1 MDSNVS
7 DEVFAR
13 YLNQIGNA
21 TLDQIE
27 AAKAAQA
34 ESAQKGVLLSLGEVL
49 VQQGVLTAAIREN
62 VEKKLQAQ
70 QTGGIKQLGHY
81 KLIKKLGEGG
91 MGVVYLAED
100 LNVGRKVAVK
110 VLPKKSD
117 PEFLTRFRRE
127 AKAAGA
133 LNHVNIVGAY
143 TIGEDQGFHFI
154 AMEYCEGETL
164 DSILKRDKLIP
175 WEAAAGILVQVARG
189 LKHAH
194 DHGFIH
200 RDIKPANI
208 IVCNPPGSAAPGSAG
223 VPPAGD
229 AGKMP
234 ALPEGFVAK
243 ILDLGLS
250 KNVGAGEQS
259 FATQTGV
266 ALGTPHYISP
276 EQARGDKRIDG
287 RTDIYSLGATFYHLV
302 TGMTPF
308 EGSTAAVIM
317 LKHLNEQLINPQ
329 DIVEDLPDSV
339 AHVIIRMMAKEP
351 ADRYR
356 DCKELLD
363 DLELVIDGK
372 DPSSQAID
380 HGKSSVAMARVAR
393 PRRPVGPV
401 VRKHA
406 KAQQGPVAPREE
418 RIGGRKPAKAADP
431 TIMYVGIGGAVFALG
446 IILFLMTGGKTETP
460 SRDPGDPSR
469 DRKGAPSPLA
479 DARGSESKV
488 PSAGRPDAGTPVP
501 DTRPLAVQPAFGNQ
515 QSDALA
521 ALGTEK
527 RAQDALDALLKF
539 EGLAADDKAG
549 RIQRLEAFAKDYGAT
564 MVGVRARKMLD
575 ELRHEAE
582 AAVAND
588 PERWKNAINLLA
600 LVDPKKDAV
609 SGKWE
614 AVDGALRSDATGSH
628 DEHGA
633 ARIGIPYRPPTEY
646 DYRIQFTRLSGNDCA
661 AQILSASGRQFLFVA
676 GGFGN
681 TVFGFELIIG
691 KQCDENPTAV
701 RRPACL
707 VNGRRYVLLTQVRSN
722 GVKVYLDGVFL
733 TGYVGGSW
741 QMSVKGEFAIPDS
754 AALGLASWGS
764 PVAFHAVEVLEVTGK
779 GTFTRTSKPA
789 GEVGVAKPDGQPVAP
804 AVAVQPQSAKQE
816 PDTGAVYLSDLQG
829 TEIRG
834 VPGQAQTISVNDVT
848 SAHGFMLHPDRDTKT
863 AHVAYT
869 IGGRFGWLVG
879 SVGVNDSVPDRAEAP
894 LVFKVYGDGKVLW
907 QSRPLQKRAESDAF
921 KVNVTAI
928 SKLALSVET
937 AETKWAH
944 AVWIEPRL
952 IPAVDPKLEY
962 EKALAE
968 VYAFLNKNDVKATV
982 ARLEQAKADPKLA
995 AMKAALDRDIQCAA
1009 SMEEIDKA
1017 VAAGAA
1023 LLADKRPF
1031 TLKKSD
1037 GKETAVGGGTKNT
1050 IVGVKDGAVQIEMD
1064 LGGG

>member
-1 MDSNVS
+1 MANNVP
-7 DEVFAR
+7 DEAFAR
-13 YLNQIGNA
+13 AVQQMGVVSY
-21 TLDQIE
+21 DQLE

-34 ESAQKGVLLSLGEVL
+34 ESAAKGVLVPLAEIL
-49 VQQGVLTAAIREN
+49 VQQGVMAPATREN
-62 VEKKLQAQ
+62 IEKKVRAQ
-70 QTGGIKQLGHY
+70 QQGGIQQFGQF
-81 KLIKKLGEGG
+81 KLLKKLGEGG
-91 MGVVYLAED
+91 MGAVYLAED
-100 LNVGRKVAVK
+100 TNAGRQVALK
-110 VLPKKSD
+110 LLPKKHAGDS
-117 PEFLTRFRRE
+117 EFLSRFRRE
-127 AKAAGA
+127 ARAAGQ
-133 LNHVNIVGAY
+133 LNHVNIVSAH
-143 TIGEDQGFHFI
+143 TVGEEMGHHYLV
-154 AMEYCEGETL
+154 MEYVEGEPL
-164 DSILKRDKLIP
+164 DKMLKREGSLPCDKALEI
-175 WEAAAGILVQVARG
+175 VMQVARG

-194 DHGFIH
+194 EHGIIH
-200 RDIKPANI
+200 RDIKPGNI
-208 IVCNPPGSAAPGSAG
+208 ILTPKG
-223 VPPAGD
+223 
-229 AGKMP
+229 
-234 ALPEGFVAK
+234 VAK

-250 KNVGAGEQS
+250 KTISGGDEQT
-259 FATQTGV
+259 FHTQTGV
-266 ALGTPHYISP
+266 ALGTPHYLSP
-276 EQARGDKRIDG
+276 EQARGDKGIDG

-317 LKHLNEQLINPQ
+317 LKHLNEQLTNPQ